1 MSYHKTSQ
9 QIQQQGEV
17 IDAAKSNPQAFRP
30 IYEEYFPQISAFAY
44 KRVEDK
50 EVAFDIAQ
58 KTFLKALEQLEKY
71 EHRGFP
77 ISSWLF
83 RIAINEI
90 NQYYRK
96 ENKNRT
102 INIDTA
108 EVNNLFADVD
118 DSIYD
123 EDQIQMLKTSLTYL
137 SSADYLM
144 IEMRYFE
151 ERPFKEIAE
160 ILEITET
167 NAKVKTYRALDKLKK
182 VVLKMQAAA

>member
-1 MSYHKTSQ
+1 MSYHKTSL
-9 QIQQQGEV
+9 QIRKEAE
-17 IDAAKSNPQAFRP
+17 IINAAKLDPKAFKP

-50 EVAFDIAQ
+50 ETAFDLAQ
-58 KTFLKALEQLEKY
+58 KTFLKALEQLSKY
-71 EHRGFP
+71 EHRGLP
-77 ISSWLF
+77 IGSWLY

-90 NQYYRK
+90 NQYFRVSK
-96 ENKNRT
+96 KSRT
-102 INIDTA
+102 VNLETA

-118 DSIYD
+118 DSVYD
-123 EDQIQMLKTSLTYL
+123 EDQIAMLKTSFTYI

-182 VVLKMQAAA
+182 VISKLQAAA